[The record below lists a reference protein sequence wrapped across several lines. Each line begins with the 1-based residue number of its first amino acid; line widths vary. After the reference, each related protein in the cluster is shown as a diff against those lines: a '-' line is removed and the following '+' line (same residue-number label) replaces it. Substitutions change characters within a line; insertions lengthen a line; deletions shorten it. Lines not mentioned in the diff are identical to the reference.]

1 MPQPKE
7 YDLSPIRA
15 TIITFSDRVLS
26 GQREARGARASG
38 GGSRAPVCSAR
49 TRGSECARRCA
60 PRTPS

>member
-26 GQREARGARASG
+26 GQREARGARA
-38 GGSRAPVCSAR
+38 
-49 TRGSECARRCA
+49 CADA
-60 PRTPS
+60 LTAAGLG